1 MKAFLLFILV
11 VTIDTR
17 CNIKNKSRDF
27 CCILFLRWRLVM
39 ISSSETNLIQHLSP
53 EELCCK
59 DDVSSTTV
67 ISDQLKISFINSSF
81 MQLTWYF
88 QTSAFYFSHKHNL
101 IPSYL
106 FYSQYF
112 LCISFFASP
121 LFCSPQVVF
130 YKFYSSFFFFSLILI
145 LSHCILFFFISF
157 FTWLP
162 FSHSQI
168 FILFLKFRHLL
179 TPIVV

>member
-39 ISSSETNLIQHLSP
+39 ISSSQTNLIQHLSP

-59 DDVSSTTV
+59 DAVSSTTI

-101 IPSYL
+101 ICFILNIFYAYHFLLLPYFALHRL
-106 FYSQYF
+106 FS
-112 LCISFFASP
+112 ISFIQASFSFH
-121 LFCSPQVVF
+121 LF
-130 YKFYSSFFFFSLILI
+130 
-145 LSHCILFFFISF
+145 
-157 FTWLP
+157 
-162 FSHSQI
+162 
-168 FILFLKFRHLL
+168 
-179 TPIVV
+179 

>member
-17 CNIKNKSRDF
+17 CNIENKSRYF
-27 CCILFLRWRLVM
+27 YCILFLRWRLVM
-39 ISSSETNLIQHLSP
+39 ISSSQTNLIQHLSP
-53 EELCCK
+53 EELCGK
-59 DDVSSTTV
+59 DAVSSTTI

-101 IPSYL
+101 IPSCL

-112 LCISFFASP
+112 LCISFLLLPYFALHR
-121 LFCSPQVVF
+121 LFS
-130 YKFYSSFFFFSLILI
+130 
-145 LSHCILFFFISF
+145 ISF
-157 FTWLP
+157 IQAS
-162 FSHSQI
+162 FSFH
-168 FILFLKFRHLL
+168 LF
-179 TPIVV
+179 